1 MSSTA
6 TLPVIERGG
15 YRFPPG
21 LAHNLPFYIGRKP
34 WARIGRP
41 ILLFEHLAKIYGVA
55 AHYRMMGTNIVFLN
69 HPDFVQEVLVTQ
81 YSSFIRERT
90 LRRMK
95 ILLGEGLLTSNEPR
109 HMQQRRIV
117 APAFHRQR
125 IAAYADEIVCS
136 AAAMAEGWEPGGIVD
151 IGASMMQLSLTIVA
165 RTLFASEVT
174 DDVRAINDET
184 NAIMG
189 LYNLLVLLP
198 KLESYLD
205 WPLPG
210 ITRFRK
216 ARAHLDSVVYR
227 IIGERRANPVDR
239 QDLLSMLLLSRDED
253 GNVLSDEQ
261 VRDEV
266 LTIFLAG
273 YETTANAL
281 TWTWYLLSQN
291 PDAREQMHAELDHV
305 LGGRLPTLA
314 DYPNLPYTQ
323 QVFAESMRLYPP
335 AWAMGRQ
342 AAVDVELGPYR
353 FPAGTHVFFSQWMI
367 QRNPEFYPDPLRFDP
382 ARHTEAAKA
391 GRPKF
396 AYFPFGGGAR
406 QCIGESFA
414 WMEGILSLATM
425 AQRWRLDVLPGQK
438 IDVQEKITLRPRY
451 PIMMRINARNP

>member
-1 MSSTA
+1 MAQIVT
-6 TLPVIERGG
+6 RGE

-21 LAHNLPFYIGRKP
+21 LKHNLPFYIGRKP
-34 WARIGRP
+34 WARLGRP
-41 ILLFEHLAKIYGVA
+41 ILLFEHLSKTHGMAS
-55 AHYRMMGTNIVFLN
+55 HYRMLGTDVLFLN
-69 HPDFVQEVLVTQ
+69 DPALVQEVLVTQ
-81 YSSFIRERT
+81 YNNFIRERT

-125 IAAYADEIVCS
+125 IAAYGDEIVRS
-136 AAAMAEGWEPGGIVD
+136 AAAMAESWKPGQTID
-151 IGASMMQLSLTIVA
+151 SGAAMMELSLTIVA

-174 DDVRAINDET
+174 DDVRAINHET
-184 NAIMG
+184 NAIMD
-189 LYNLLVLLP
+189 LYNLLVILP
-198 KLESYLD
+198 KLESYLH

-216 ARAHLDSVVYR
+216 ARAHLNSVVYR
-227 IIGERRANPVDR
+227 IIQERRNSPEDR

-253 GNVLSDEQ
+253 GNALGDEQ

-291 PDAREQMHAELDHV
+291 PEARQQMEAELDRV

-314 DYPNLPYTQ
+314 DYPNLTYTQ
-323 QVFAESMRLYPP
+323 QVFTESMRLYPP
-335 AWAMGRQ
+335 AWAMGRE

-353 FPAGTHVFFSQWMI
+353 VPAGTHVFFSQWI
-367 QRNPEFYPDPLRFDP
+367 IHRDPNFYPHPLRFDP
-382 ARHTEAAKA
+382 SRHTEAAKT

-414 WMEGILSLATM
+414 WMEGILALATI
-425 AQRWRLDVLPGQK
+425 AQRWRMELLPNQK

-451 PIMMRINARNP
+451 PIQMQVNSVV